1 MISHFTKTTALAIAL
16 LACNGCMVIP
26 VPIPIPIPISNDQ
39 ASPSRVEAAAP
50 DCLTSLPNVGIRKDE
65 SSEDVE
71 AQADKLE
78 AQGKGQEALNKY
90 SEART
95 LYFGELG
102 WAAGR
107 ALGHGDISAV
117 DEINTSVES
126 PEFLFKLGRAY
137 AKTRKHQVAISCFSQ
152 SLDGEIE
159 QPNDASAYLNR
170 GEAYLATGEKEKARQ
185 DYQKSADLFQQYKLP
200 QYKKMATDR
209 LGNATP

>member
-26 VPIPIPIPISNDQ
+26 VPIPIPIPISNDE

-50 DCLTSLPNVGIRKDE
+50 DCLTSHPNLGIRKDE
-65 SSEDVE
+65 SSEAVV

-102 WAAGR
+102 PEAGR
-107 ALGHGDISAV
+107 ALGHGDISY
-117 DEINTSVES
+117 S
-126 PEFLFKLGRAY
+126 PDRY
-137 AKTRKHQVAISCFSQ
+137 YR
-152 SLDGEIE
+152 SLQMG
-159 QPNDASAYLNR
+159 L
-170 GEAYLATGEKEKARQ
+170 KVV
-185 DYQKSADLFQQYKLP
+185 
-200 QYKKMATDR
+200 
-209 LGNATP
+209 